1 MSEHNLVIPE
11 ADWRKLLASAKG
23 DDALLYLY
31 LRVGGQAE
39 QAESALHMT
48 RSRLECAE
56 ASLRS
61 IGLWPEKPKVLRP
74 AEPPAYTEA
83 DLIREMKEDTGFS
96 QLLGET
102 QRRLGKVL
110 STEELKILLS
120 IYNYLGLPAEVISIL
135 ISFCMQRAKAK
146 KLRRPP
152 SMRTIEK
159 EAYHWADQGIETLEE
174 AAAYVQLEMEKQT
187 KLRAMQRA
195 LQINDRQLVRGEEAI
210 LRRWIDWGYGPGEI
224 ALAYERTC
232 LQIGSFKWPYIESIV
247 ESWKKQGL
255 YTAADIQAQDK
266 GPAKPAAKPQEQQP
280 NQWAKDAVARMM
292 RAQEE

>member
-1 MSEHNLVIPE
+1 M
-11 ADWRKLLASAKG
+11 
-23 DDALLYLY
+23 
-31 LRVGGQAE
+31 
-39 QAESALHMT
+39 
-48 RSRLECAE
+48 
-56 ASLRS
+56 
-61 IGLWPEKPKVLRP
+61 LRP

-195 LQINDRQLVRGEEAI
+195 VYRPHNAGHYALGAGAYCHFTSPIRRYPDLLVRLTLFHAVIRAGTPQKLEHNDIRWITVDEIDQYAFCPADKEI
-210 LRRWIDWGYGPGEI
+210 LRR
-224 ALAYERTC
+224 L
-232 LQIGSFKWPYIESIV
+232 
-247 ESWKKQGL
+247 
-255 YTAADIQAQDK
+255 
-266 GPAKPAAKPQEQQP
+266 
-280 NQWAKDAVARMM
+280 KDAY
-292 RAQEE
+292 